1 MRPPMP
7 KVVMLIR
14 RLPSEFLV
22 GAPDQLAKISAARL
36 GARPI
41 QWMQRQRLTDAR
53 PHLDDGIR
61 DLPICADR
69 SEPRTRERRLAR
81 FIGGDVPLAGSLI
94 KRMTVAV
101 RIVFRRG
108 IFQRRSDAPRQHAK
122 LVAHLPSCASLPPLM
137 R

>member
-41 QWMQRQRLTDAR
+41 QLMQRQRLTNAS

-69 SEPRTRERRLAR
+69 SEPQTWNCRLAR
-81 FIGGDVPLAGSLI
+81 LISGDVTLAG
-94 KRMTVAV
+94 
-101 RIVFRRG
+101 
-108 IFQRRSDAPRQHAK
+108 P
-122 LVAHLPSCASLPPLM
+122 
-137 R
+137 